1 MLGSM
6 QDIIVIAVVAL
17 IVVGPKKLP
26 EMARTLGKAFTEF
39 KKATEGITDELK
51 EVLREETKPES
62 TPAPEYDG
70 TPKYALHVEVEPEHD
85 LAPQSSAIAPEEAK
99 PEETKTE
106 EAKQEETK
114 QDEAKP
120 EEVKSEETKT
130 EGPYKH

>member
-26 EMARTLGKAFTEF
+26 EMARTLGRAFTEF

-51 EVLREETKPES
+51 DALKEETKPEN
-62 TPAPEYDG
+62 TPEHKYDG

-85 LAPQSSAIAPEEAK
+85 AAPQSSVTASEEVKPEEAK
-99 PEETKTE
+99 PEEVKPEEVKTE
-106 EAKQEETK
+106 EIKT
-114 QDEAKP
+114 
-120 EEVKSEETKT
+120 EEVKSEEIK
-130 EGPYKH
+130 PKVS

>member
-26 EMARTLGKAFTEF
+26 EMARTLGRAFTEF

-51 EVLREETKPES
+51 DALKEETKPEY
-62 TPAPEYDG
+62 TPEPKYDG

-85 LAPQSSAIAPEEAK
+85 DRRSQAQPHR
-99 PEETKTE
+99 KT
-106 EAKQEETK
+106 
-114 QDEAKP
+114 
-120 EEVKSEETKT
+120 
-130 EGPYKH
+130 

>member
-26 EMARTLGKAFTEF
+26 EMARTLGRAFTEF

-85 LAPQSSAIAPEEAK
+85 AAPQSSATAPEDVK
-99 PEETKTE
+99 PEEVTPEEVKT
-106 EAKQEETK
+106 
-114 QDEAKP
+114 D
-120 EEVKSEETKT
+120 EVKSEETKT
-130 EGPYKH
+130 EVPDKH

>member
-39 KKATEGITDELK
+39 KKASEGITDEIK
-51 EVLREETKPES
+51 DALREETKPEH
-62 TPAPEYDG
+62 TAAPEYDG

-85 LAPQSSAIAPEEAK
+85 VAPQTSATAPEDVK
-99 PEETKTE
+99 PE
-106 EAKQEETK
+106 
-114 QDEAKP
+114 DVKP
-120 EEVKSEETKT
+120 EEVKPEEIKP
-130 EGPYKH
+130 EASPNDAEKKHNSGK

>member
-26 EMARTLGKAFTEF
+26 EMARTLGRAFTEF

-51 EVLREETKPES
+51 DALKEETKPEN
-62 TPAPEYDG
+62 TAEPKYDG

-85 LAPQSSAIAPEEAK
+85 AAPQSSATTPEEAK
-99 PEETKTE
+99 PEEIKT
-106 EAKQEETK
+106 
-114 QDEAKP
+114 D
-120 EEVKSEETKT
+120 EVKSEEIKPKT
-130 EGPYKH
+130 SA

>member
-26 EMARTLGKAFTEF
+26 EMARTLGRAFTEF

-51 EVLREETKPES
+51 DALKEETKPES
-62 TPAPEYDG
+62 TPEPEYDG

-85 LAPQSSAIAPEEAK
+85 DQPQSSATAPEDVK
-99 PEETKTE
+99 PEDVKT
-106 EAKQEETK
+106 
-114 QDEAKP
+114 DEAKP
-120 EEVKSEETKT
+120 EEVKPEEAKT
-130 EGPYKH
+130 EEVKSEQTTPKAS

>member
-39 KKATEGITDELK
+39 KKATEGITDEIK
-51 EVLREETKPES
+51 DVLREETKPES
-62 TPAPEYDG
+62 TPEPKYDG

-85 LAPQSSAIAPEEAK
+85 VAPQSSATAPEEVK
-99 PEETKTE
+99 PEDINP
-106 EAKQEETK
+106 
-114 QDEAKP
+114 DEAKP
-120 EEVKSEETKT
+120 EEVKSEETKPEAST
-130 EGPYKH
+130 NDAEKKYNSRE

>member
-26 EMARTLGKAFTEF
+26 EMARTLGRAFTEF

-51 EVLREETKPES
+51 DALKEETKPVN
-62 TPAPEYDG
+62 TPEPEYDG

-85 LAPQSSAIAPEEAK
+85 AAPQSSVTASEEVKPEEAK
-99 PEETKTE
+99 PEEVKPEEVKTE
-106 EAKQEETK
+106 EIKT
-114 QDEAKP
+114 
-120 EEVKSEETKT
+120 EEVKSEEIK
-130 EGPYKH
+130 PKVS

>member
-26 EMARTLGKAFTEF
+26 EMARTLGRAFTEF

-51 EVLREETKPES
+51 DALKEETKPEN
-62 TPAPEYDG
+62 TAEHKYDG

-85 LAPQSSAIAPEEAK
+85 AAPQSSA
-99 PEETKTE
+99 TT
-106 EAKQEETK
+106 
-114 QDEAKP
+114 P
-120 EEVKSEETKT
+120 EEVKSEETK
-130 EGPYKH
+130 PKASANDAKKK